1 MSCRS
6 TAGMTIWSLSSL
18 RKPPSGSGIGAPV
31 SVPMTRIP
39 KSAPTEPNKPSTR
52 EVSNLGKPSV
62 IRSRLPLV
70 RPEVSNNPEASA
82 MASVALEPCNG
93 MMSGARALSRFS
105 IVRVSSVSGVT
116 TCASPAN
123 TTMPVTPS
131 VRASRISITFCRALR
146 MRLGCVSVAHID
158 RLRSSTMT
166 SASDFSNTGS
176 SARSSE
182 GPEAPINRRGRVS
195 HHN

>member
-1 MSCRS
+1 M
-6 TAGMTIWSLSSL
+6 
-18 RKPPSGSGIGAPV
+18 
-31 SVPMTRIP
+31 SVPMTRMP
-39 KSAPTEPNKPSTR
+39 KSAPTEPSKPSTR
-52 EVSNLGKPSV
+52 DVSNLGKPSV
-62 IRSRLPLV
+62 INSTLPLV
-70 RPEVSNNPEASA
+70 RPEVSSNPAASS

-131 VRASRISITFCRALR
+131 VRASKTSITFCRARR

-166 SASDFSNTGS
+166 NASDFSNTGS
-176 SARSSE
+176 SARSNA
-182 GPEAPINRRGRVS
+182 GPEAPTNSRGRVS